1 MNASV
6 SYILLSFMGGQV
18 NFATDSIG
26 DQHFLDMMSRDILKD
41 PKELIID
48 TQENI
53 NYTYIA

>member
-18 NFATDSIG
+18 NFTTDSIG